1 MNWKE
6 IKTLRT
12 PQKEALSKIDK
23 YLTTNEKEACL
34 IHMPTGS
41 GKSGIISVV
50 SNLQF
55 EDCILIITP
64 RVALTRQISNAVRK
78 IFLKEILEI
87 DENPRDKTFRNLDS
101 KMNLLVEEDYSKY
114 VFFDTIHGLHWI
126 RKNKPE
132 LYKQLKHHIKL
143 IIFDEAH
150 YEPAY
155 SWSKTIRK
163 LKAKK
168 ILFTA
173 TPFRNDLKPFDI
185 SPEYIYAYRYEQG
198 VKEKYLR
205 SIEFETNSEEKNDDL
220 FLKKTF
226 KYYESKFGVFSKTS
240 PKLIIRCSDR
250 VSILRLAHKI
260 ENNYNHIDYIAIHEK
275 FKIKKDSKFSKSVP
289 DPKKTTAKVWL
300 HQNKLLEGIDDDQF
314 KMLAIYDGF
323 NNDRALIQQI
333 GRIVRV
339 GKEKEDYKAY
349 VIDFCGNKHKKIWNT
364 YLEFDKSLSKK
375 SFIPMSEKVMKD
387 IFGIGEN
394 IEYLLDGFKEKFN
407 FETDSIPDEIK
418 LPKRVNFIQKLVE
431 FNIKNLIETTK
442 ERLDKDDKPYK
453 EKIFIIDGK
462 NIHVF
467 LTLSVSYSPYI
478 EGKYALNIGNDLIVF
493 FEIKDTL
500 AYFDSTNYIP
510 IGEEELGLGRIKD
523 SSKFKKLF
531 NESKDSTLT
540 SVSLKNS
547 NLGTNSIRSHSLSA
561 NSIDDTVSFLDD
573 RAHIVSTASGKHT
586 IVNTVM
592 GGDDKTQKE
601 EKITKTISRYSGI
614 TTGRISER
622 GDWILIDDYVL
633 WVHSIYNVM
642 HNVNITPKDTFD
654 RYSSNINVVSD
665 ATPKHILL
673 DIGEVFD
680 DFKFSNDIEIDGQKI
695 DKGSPI
701 IIKDLCSEVIPHPT
715 KDNVYQFE
723 VLLGDEYKCS
733 LELVYNNS
741 KKSYAISGDEF
752 DQLFEAV
759 SNPQYKFLT
768 RFLNSRQSFKII
780 PEEPNIIYA
789 YGNFYKSYS
798 NFGDDFDKDKFYLKD
813 ILIPLNDMDEV
824 ISEKGKGTTRNKGET
839 WDKNSLFGRIDNP
852 HEGSNDF
859 IDLMKN
865 QEFMVFDDMCT
876 EVADVIMGNNNKVA
890 FIHAK
895 YNSKNSKYSAT
906 ALQDVVSQATKNIR
920 YLNSFNQL
928 KPPNFNLWDGP
939 WKGNYVKQKMEVN
952 KRIRKPINSTGEN
965 IWNSIQDIIQNPN
978 NEREVWLM
986 LGKTLSK
993 SELIKELKKGT
1004 YEAIQLTLLLHSCLQ
1019 SVGTVNAKLKV
1030 FCSP

>member
-1 MNWKE
+1 MNWKDIE
-6 IKTLRT
+6 KLRT
-12 PQKEALSKIDK
+12 PQKAALTEIEK
-23 YLTTNEKEACL
+23 YFRTNEKGACL

-41 GKSGIISVV
+41 GKSGIISVLA
-50 SNLQF
+50 NLQF
-55 EDCILIITP
+55 QDCILIVTP
-64 RVALTRQISNAVRK
+64 RVALTKQISNSVRR
-78 IFLKEILEI
+78 IFFKEILGLK
-87 DENPRDKTFRNLDS
+87 ENPNDRIFRNLDS
-101 KMNLLVEEDYSKY
+101 KMEMLIEEDYSKH

-126 RKNKPE
+126 KNNKPV
-132 LYKQLKHHIKL
+132 LYEQLKHHVKL
-143 IIFDEAH
+143 VIFDEAH

-155 SWSKTIRK
+155 SWSKTIRE
-163 LKAKK
+163 LEAKK

-185 SPEYIYAYRYEQG
+185 SPENIYAYRYEQG
-198 VKEKYLR
+198 INDQYLR
-205 SIEFETNSEEKNDDL
+205 SIEFETNPGEKNDDL

-226 KYYESKFGVFSKTS
+226 KYYKSKFGEFSKTS

-250 VSILRLAHKI
+250 VSIMRLSNKI
-260 ENNYNHIDYIAIHEK
+260 KENYSYIDYIAIHEK
-275 FKIKKDSKFSKSVP
+275 FEIKKDSKFYKSVP
-289 DPKKTTAKVWL
+289 DPKKTPAKVWI

-323 NNDRALIQQI
+323 NNDRSLIQQI

-339 GKEKEDYKAY
+339 GKENEDFKAY
-349 VIDFCGNKHKKIWNT
+349 VIDFSGNKNKIVWNT
-364 YLEFDKSLSKK
+364 YLDFDKSLSEK
-375 SFIPMSEKVMKD
+375 SFIPMSEKVMQD
-387 IFGIGEN
+387 IFGIGEK
-394 IEYLLDGFKEKFN
+394 IEYLMDGFKEKFD
-407 FETDSIPDEIK
+407 FKTDSIPDKIK

-431 FNIKNLIETTK
+431 FNIDKLIEATK
-442 ERLDKDDKPYK
+442 VRLDKDDKPFK
-453 EKIFIIDGK
+453 QRTFVIDGM
-462 NIHVF
+462 NIDVF
-467 LTLSVSYSPYI
+467 LTLSVSYSPFL
-478 EGKYALNIGNDLIVF
+478 EGKYALNIGNDLIAF
-493 FEIKDTL
+493 FEIKDSL
-500 AYFDSTNYIP
+500 AYFDSTNHIP
-510 IGEEELGLGRIKD
+510 IGDEELGLGRIKD
-523 SSKFKKLF
+523 SSTFKRLF
-531 NESKDSTLT
+531 NESKNSALT

-573 RAHIVSTASGKHT
+573 RAHIVSTVSGKHT
-586 IVNTVM
+586 IEHTIM
-592 GGDDKTQKE
+592 GGDEKEQKE
-601 EKITKTISRYSGI
+601 EKILKTISRYSGI

-622 GDWILIDDYVL
+622 GDWILIEEYVL
-633 WVHSIYNVM
+633 WVKSIYNVM
-642 HNVNITPKDTFD
+642 HNNAITPKDTFD
-654 RYSSNINVVSD
+654 RYSSDVNTVSN

-673 DIGEVFD
+673 DIGEVYD
-680 DFKFSNDIEIDGQKI
+680 DFKFSNNIEIDGEII

-715 KDNVYQFE
+715 KNSVFQFE
-723 VLLGDEYKCS
+723 VSISDEYKCI
-733 LELVYNNS
+733 LELIYNNS
-741 KKSYAISGDEF
+741 KKSYTISGDEF
-752 DQLFEAV
+752 DQLFEV
-759 SNPQYKFLT
+759 NSSSQYKFLT

-798 NFGDDFDKDKFYLKD
+798 NFGDDFNEDKFYLKD
-813 ILIPLNDMDEV
+813 ILIPLDDMDEV
-824 ISEKGKGTTRNKGET
+824 ISEKGKGTTRNNGET
-839 WDKNSLFGRIDNP
+839 WDKDSLFGRIDNP
-852 HEGSNDF
+852 HEGSNEL
-859 IDLMKN
+859 IELMKN
-865 QEFMVFDDMCT
+865 QEFRVFDDMST
-876 EVADVIMGNNNKVA
+876 EVADVIIGNKNKVA

-928 KPPNFNLWDGP
+928 KPPNFKLWDGP
-939 WKGNYVKQKMEVN
+939 WKGNYVKHKMEVN
-952 KRIRKPINSTGEN
+952 RRIRMPLNSTGEN

-993 SELIKELKKGT
+993 SELIKELKNGT